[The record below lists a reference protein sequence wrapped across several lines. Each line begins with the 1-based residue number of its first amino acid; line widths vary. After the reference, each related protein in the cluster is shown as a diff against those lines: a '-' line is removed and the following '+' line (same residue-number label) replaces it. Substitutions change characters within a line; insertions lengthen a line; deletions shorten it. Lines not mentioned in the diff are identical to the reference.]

1 MSLDLSTPP
10 DIHVAFGTPMLIR
23 SHAGSPALNE
33 ALATHIL
40 TLRAADQET
49 KPISRS
55 GIGGWRTGDDFL
67 DGEAPVLGEL
77 RALLCGAVQEV
88 LGMADVGAVEG
99 RITRLYGWANL
110 NRAGDYNTIHSHPT
124 SQWSGVYYAAI
135 GGAAPRRPLSGVIE
149 FQDPRGA
156 PQAQP
161 FPGFDF
167 AKKLRLVP
175 EDGLILVFPSW
186 LLHMVH
192 PFHGEGDRISIAFNS
207 TYV

>member
-1 MSLDLSTPP
+1 
-10 DIHVAFGTPMLIR
+10 MLIR
-23 SHAGSPALNE
+23 KGAGSEALNAALVAHVTALRDAE
-33 ALATHIL
+33 ANAP
-40 TLRAADQET
+40 AV
-49 KPISRS
+49 SRS

-67 DGEAPVLGEL
+67 QAEAPSP
-77 RALLCGAVQEV
+77 RALRDLMAGAVQE
-88 LGMADVGAVEG
+88 LLATAKPGAIEG

-124 SQWSGVYYAAI
+124 SQWSGVYYASVGQSDPA
-135 GGAAPRRPLSGVIE
+135 RPLGGVIE

-167 AKKLRLVP
+167 GHKLRLVP
-175 EDGLILVFPSW
+175 EAGLLLVFPSW

-192 PFHGEGDRISIAFNS
+192 PFHGQGERISIAFNA
-207 TYV
+207 TYE